1 MSSIT
6 EQFSAATKSQWDAQF
21 QIFSSFASTA
31 VASAEKFI
39 ALNIST
45 TKASVEKSS
54 ATAKKLLSAKD
65 PQEFFSLSAAEP
77 ASFDKLLAYGR
88 EVASIA
94 STAQSELIKSAQST
108 FKQVTELATTP
119 ATVVPKTPPAL
130 AAAVTAAVSAINT
143 PSPAIVGKTETAS
156 ANEPVA
162 APISAPTAAA
172 APKAAKAP
180 AKPKPAAAP
189 IAAVEKPVEVKVAVK
204 PSFPAPPP
212 KPVAAA
218 AADIKPA
225 KLKAVATKT
234 KPAPGKQLDMLSG
247 GKGKK

>member
-6 EQFSAATKSQWDAQF
+6 EQFSAATKSQLDAQF

-54 ATAKKLLSAKD
+54 ATAKKLLAAKD
-65 PQEFFSLSAAEP
+65 PQEFFSLSTAEP

-88 EVASIA
+88 ELASIA

-130 AAAVTAAVSAINT
+130 AAAVSAAVTAIST
-143 PSPAIVGKTETAS
+143 PAPAVVAKAETAP

-162 APISAPTAAA
+162 VP
-172 APKAAKAP
+172 PKAAKAP
-180 AKPKPAAAP
+180 AKPKPVAAP

-218 AADIKPA
+218 ADIKPA
-225 KLKAVATKT
+225 KLKSVATKA

>member
-54 ATAKKLLSAKD
+54 ATAKKLLAAKD
-65 PQEFFSLSAAEP
+65 AQEFFSLSSAEP
-77 ASFDKLLAYGR
+77 AGFDKLLAYGR
-88 EVASIA
+88 ELAGIA
-94 STAQSELIKSAQST
+94 ATAQSELIKSAQST
-108 FKQVTELATTP
+108 FKQVTELATAP

-130 AAAVTAAVSAINT
+130 AAAVSAAVTAIGT
-143 PSPAIVGKTETAS
+143 PAPAIVAKAET
-156 ANEPVA
+156 
-162 APISAPTAAA
+162 
-172 APKAAKAP
+172 AP
-180 AKPKPAAAP
+180 AKPKPVAAP

-218 AADIKPA
+218 ANSKPA
-225 KLKAVATKT
+225 KLKSVATK
-234 KPAPGKQLDMLSG
+234 GKQLDMLSG

>member
-54 ATAKKLLSAKD
+54 ATAKKLLAAKD
-65 PQEFFSLSAAEP
+65 AQEFFSLSSAEP
-77 ASFDKLLAYGR
+77 AGFDKLLAYGR
-88 EVASIA
+88 ELAGIA
-94 STAQSELIKSAQST
+94 ATAQSELIKSAQST
-108 FKQVTELATTP
+108 FKQVTELATAP

-130 AAAVTAAVSAINT
+130 AAAVSAAVTAIGT
-143 PSPAIVGKTETAS
+143 PAPAIVAKAETAP

-162 APISAPTAAA
+162 APP
-172 APKAAKAP
+172 PKAVKAP
-180 AKPKPAAAP
+180 AKPKPVAAP
-189 IAAVEKPVEVKVAVK
+189 IATVEKPVEVKVAVK

-218 AADIKPA
+218 ANSKPA
-225 KLKAVATKT
+225 KLKSVATK
-234 KPAPGKQLDMLSG
+234 GKQLDMLSG

>member
-6 EQFSAATKSQWDAQF
+6 EQFSAATKSQLDAQF

-54 ATAKKLLSAKD
+54 ATAKKLLAAKD
-65 PQEFFSLSAAEP
+65 PQEFFSLSTAEP

-88 EVASIA
+88 ELASIA

-108 FKQVTELATTP
+108 LKQVTELATTP

-130 AAAVTAAVSAINT
+130 AAAVSAAVTAIST
-143 PSPAIVGKTETAS
+143 PAPAVVAKAETAP

-162 APISAPTAAA
+162 VP
-172 APKAAKAP
+172 PKAAKAP

-225 KLKAVATKT
+225 KLKSVATK
-234 KPAPGKQLDMLSG
+234 GKQLDMLSG